1 LSNDPNNKLESPVEL
16 LTEIIKLKSG
26 GETRKQQ
33 VTAVEE
39 IGKTIADQTNLLIEA
54 PTGSGKTISYLIPV
68 IFHGS
73 KAVISTATK
82 QLSEQITEID
92 IPFLQ
97 NAIKKVAP
105 EKKFS
110 AALLKGRDNY
120 YCLAKA
126 DEQAKLGKQ
135 ADALFEIEDFGGG
148 SKSKTSA
155 KAKEM
160 GAEMK
165 RLEIWADSTKTG
177 DRSEA
182 PAVSDPVWR
191 QYSSSTSE
199 CPGKQ
204 VCPFGEACFAEYARD
219 KARKADVVIT
229 NHAVVAHDLQA
240 EESTMLGERDLFIFD
255 ELHELD
261 SYLSSAWG
269 TRLTAKM
276 IKDAHK
282 VFKTLPDLKEEYL
295 SEIETL
301 GKKFNGVCETIDEG
315 VIEGTP
321 PLLGTLAS
329 RLYAVSSKIIMQAQ
343 KIAKD
348 ESEREGSRKVAS
360 VVVRKATEIMDSSQ
374 LILDDSPNTVRW
386 VTENDE
392 EKAINAAPLRVG
404 PQLQQAL
411 ESRDAHMVGTSAT
424 IRVNGDFAIPVHNLD
439 LKSTSTEYSTIAL
452 DSPFDYRKQAIMYI
466 PHQNNFP
473 APIGADRKE
482 HTEAVKKEVADLV
495 EASDG
500 RALCLYTTSFAAR
513 ENGEYLRKK
522 FPKMNILI
530 QGEAPAPQ
538 LIDAFKKDERS
549 ILVAT
554 MGMWHGLDIQGPA
567 CSLVI
572 MDKIPFKPMKDPL
585 SVARQ
590 KWAEENGRNGFM
602 DVYVAEAN
610 VMLAQGAG
618 RLVRS
623 MSDKGVVAILDTRLS
638 SKPYG
643 RSMLKS
649 LPPMVVFQDKA
660 KVISA
665 LKRLADTLNKK

>member
-1 LSNDPNNKLESPVEL
+1 LSNDPNNTLESPVEL

-26 GETRKQQ
+26 GETRTQQ
-33 VTAVEE
+33 VIAVEE
-39 IGKTIADQTNLLIEA
+39 IGLSIANETNLLIEA

-97 NAIKKVAP
+97 NAIKQVAP
-105 EKKFS
+105 DKKFS

-126 DEQAKLGKQ
+126 DDQSKLGKQ
-135 ADALFEIEDFGGG
+135 AEALFEVDEFIPTG
-148 SKSKTSA
+148 SKTSA

-165 RLEIWADSTKTG
+165 RLETWADKTKTG

-182 PAVSDPVWR
+182 PAVSDMVWR
-191 QYSSSTSE
+191 QYSSSTTE
-199 CPGKQ
+199 CPGRK
-204 VCPFGEACFAEYARD
+204 VCPFGESCFAEFARE

-240 EESTMLGERDLFIFD
+240 DESSMLGERDLFVFD

-276 IKDAHK
+276 VKDAHK
-282 VFKTLPDLKEEYL
+282 VFKQLPDLKEEYIN
-295 SEIETL
+295 EIEVL
-301 GKKFNGVCETIDEG
+301 GKKFNGVCDTIPEG

-321 PLLGTLAS
+321 ALLGTLAS
-329 RLYAVSSKIIMQAQ
+329 RLYAVSAKIVMQAA

-348 ESEREGSRKVAS
+348 EAEREGNRKVAS
-360 VVVRKATEIMDSSQ
+360 IVVKKATEIMDSSQ
-374 LILDDSPNTVRW
+374 LILDDGPSTVRW
-386 VTENDE
+386 ITETE
-392 EKAINAAPLRVG
+392 KEKAINAAPLRVG

-411 ESRDAHMVGTSAT
+411 ENRNAHMVGTSAT

-439 LKSTSTEYSTIAL
+439 LTTPTTEYKTVAL
-452 DSPFDYRKQAIMYI
+452 DSPFNYRKQAIMYI
-466 PHQNNFP
+466 PHQDDFP
-473 APIGADRKE
+473 APVGADRKE
-482 HTEAVKKEVADLV
+482 HTDAVKKEVADLV
-495 EASDG
+495 QASDG

-538 LIDAFKKDERS
+538 LIEEFKKDERS
-549 ILVAT
+549 VLVAT

-572 MDKIPFKPMKDPL
+572 MDKIPFKPMNDPL
-585 SVARQ
+585 SVSRQ

-618 RLVRS
+618 RLIRS

-649 LPPMVVFQDKA
+649 LPPMVVFQDKT
-660 KVISA
+660 KVMSA
-665 LKRLADTLNKK
+665 LKRLAETLNKS

>member
-1 LSNDPNNKLESPVEL
+1 LSNDPNNTLESPVEL

-26 GETRKQQ
+26 GETRTQQ

-39 IGKTIADQTNLLIEA
+39 IGLSIANETNLLIEA

-97 NAIKKVAP
+97 NAIKQVAP
-105 EKKFS
+105 DKKFS

-126 DEQAKLGKQ
+126 DDQSKLGKQ
-135 ADALFEIEDFGGG
+135 AEALFEVDEFIPTG
-148 SKSKTSA
+148 SKTSA

-165 RLEIWADSTKTG
+165 RLETWADKTKTG

-182 PAVSDPVWR
+182 PAVSDMVWR
-191 QYSSSTSE
+191 QYSSSTTE
-199 CPGKQ
+199 CPGRK
-204 VCPFGEACFAEYARD
+204 VCPFGESCFAEFARE

-240 EESTMLGERDLFIFD
+240 DESSMLGERDLFVFD

-276 IKDAHK
+276 VKDAHK
-282 VFKTLPDLKEEYL
+282 VFKQLPDLKEEYIN
-295 SEIETL
+295 EIEVL
-301 GKKFNGVCETIDEG
+301 GKKFNGVCDTIPEG

-321 PLLGTLAS
+321 ALLGTLAS
-329 RLYAVSSKIIMQAQ
+329 RLYAVSAKIVMQAA

-348 ESEREGSRKVAS
+348 EAEREGNRKVAS
-360 VVVRKATEIMDSSQ
+360 IVVKKATEIMDSSQ
-374 LILDDSPNTVRW
+374 LILDDGPSTVRW
-386 VTENDE
+386 ITETE
-392 EKAINAAPLRVG
+392 KEKAINAAPLRVG

-411 ESRDAHMVGTSAT
+411 ENRNAHMVGTSAT

-439 LKSTSTEYSTIAL
+439 LTTPTTEYKTVAL
-452 DSPFDYRKQAIMYI
+452 DSPFNYRKQAIMYI
-466 PHQNNFP
+466 PHQDDFP
-473 APIGADRKE
+473 APVGADRKE
-482 HTEAVKKEVADLV
+482 HTDAVKKEVADLV
-495 EASDG
+495 QASDG

-538 LIDAFKKDERS
+538 LIEEFKKDERS
-549 ILVAT
+549 VLVAT

-572 MDKIPFKPMKDPL
+572 MDKIPFKPMNDPL
-585 SVARQ
+585 SVSRQ

-618 RLVRS
+618 RLIRS

-649 LPPMVVFQDKA
+649 LPPMVVFQDKT
-660 KVISA
+660 KVMSA
-665 LKRLADTLNKK
+665 LKRLAETLNKS

>member
-1 LSNDPNNKLESPVEL
+1 MSNDPNNTLESPVEL

-26 GETRKQQ
+26 GETRTQQ

-39 IGKTIADQTNLLIEA
+39 IGLSIANETNLLIEA

-97 NAIKKVAP
+97 NAIKQVAP
-105 EKKFS
+105 DKKFS

-126 DEQAKLGKQ
+126 DDQSKLGKQ
-135 ADALFEIEDFGGG
+135 AEALFEVDEFIPTG
-148 SKSKTSA
+148 SKTSA

-165 RLEIWADSTKTG
+165 RLETWADKTKTG

-182 PAVSDPVWR
+182 PAVSDMVWR
-191 QYSSSTSE
+191 QYSSSTTE
-199 CPGKQ
+199 CPGRK
-204 VCPFGEACFAEYARD
+204 VCPFGESCFAEFARE

-240 EESTMLGERDLFIFD
+240 DESSMLGERDLFVFD

-276 IKDAHK
+276 VKDAHK
-282 VFKTLPDLKEEYL
+282 VFKQLPDLKEEYIN
-295 SEIETL
+295 EIEVL
-301 GKKFNGVCETIDEG
+301 GKKFNGVCDTIPEG

-321 PLLGTLAS
+321 ALLGTLAS
-329 RLYAVSSKIIMQAQ
+329 RLYAVSAKIVMQAA

-348 ESEREGSRKVAS
+348 EAEREGNRKVAS
-360 VVVRKATEIMDSSQ
+360 IVVKKATEIMDSSQ
-374 LILDDSPNTVRW
+374 LILDDGPSTVRW
-386 VTENDE
+386 ITETE
-392 EKAINAAPLRVG
+392 KEKAINAAPLRVG

-411 ESRDAHMVGTSAT
+411 ENRNAHMVGTSAT

-439 LKSTSTEYSTIAL
+439 LTTPTTEYKTVAL
-452 DSPFDYRKQAIMYI
+452 DSPFNYRKQAIMYI
-466 PHQNNFP
+466 PHQDDFP
-473 APIGADRKE
+473 APVGADRKE
-482 HTEAVKKEVADLV
+482 HTDAVKKEVADLV
-495 EASDG
+495 QASDG

-538 LIDAFKKDERS
+538 LIEEFKKDERS
-549 ILVAT
+549 VLVAT

-572 MDKIPFKPMKDPL
+572 MDKIPFKPMNDPL
-585 SVARQ
+585 SVSRQ

-618 RLVRS
+618 RLIRS

-649 LPPMVVFQDKA
+649 LPPMVVFQDKT
-660 KVISA
+660 KVMSA
-665 LKRLADTLNKK
+665 LKRLAETLNKS